1 MERELLEVELVP
13 VCFDHLTY
21 INLNFY
27 FINKEAIKDG

>member
-1 MERELLEVELVP
+1 VQVPELVLVP

-27 FINKEAIKDG
+27 FIKYESH